1 MKERDASLRA
11 RDPHLPSDQRSDLI
25 RGKCD
30 ENTGGKIEYV
40 ALQSVTQPVSQ
51 RREKGVRPTLVDC
64 QRFIGGV
71 RETRDHLHRLD
82 DDEQGEEQQ
91 HIVNVGLEK
100 VLCKPDGRKLR
111 GIEPAFAGPRSTR
124 L

>member
-1 MKERDASLRA
+1 MKERDASVRA
-11 RDPHLPSDQRSDLI
+11 RHPHLPGDQRSDLI

-51 RREKGVRPTLVDC
+51 QREKGVRPALVDR

-82 DDEQGEEQQ
+82 DNEQGKEQQ
-91 HIVNVGLEK
+91 HIVNVSHGESPLQA
-100 VLCKPDGRKLR
+100 GRQ
-111 GIEPAFAGPRSTR
+111 EA
-124 L
+124 